1 MPENVIALFALIGL
15 VALVVVTALT
25 VITRYKVA
33 KPNQAFI
40 VTGRKGK
47 TSGDLSGQKVV
58 TGGGVFV
65 VPFVQQLSVLDLSR
79 RRSRSASVMPCP
91 RRASSSTSTASP
103 SSRLAATRSPSASRP
118 SASPACPRSAEDHRG
133 HHACPLRCA
142 AQHRRHPH
150 RGADH
155 P

>member
-65 VPFVQQLSVLDLSR
+65 VPFVQQLSVLDLSQKIEVSVR
-79 RRSRSASVMPCP
+79 DAVSAQGIKLNVDGIAIVKVGGDEESI
-91 RRASSSTSTASP
+91 
-103 SSRLAATRSPSASRP
+103 RLAAQRLTG
-118 SASPACPRSAEDHRG
+118 CPRSA
-133 HHACPLRCA
+133 
-142 AQHRRHPH
+142 
-150 RGADH
+150 
-155 P
+155 

>member
-65 VPFVQQLSVLDLSR
+65 VP
-79 RRSRSASVMPCP
+79 
-91 RRASSSTSTASP
+91 SSSSCRFSTSSQKIEVSVRDAVSAQGIKLNVDGIAIVKVGGDEE
-103 SSRLAATRSPSASRP
+103 SIRLAAQRLTGVPSQR
-118 SASPACPRSAEDHRG
+118 
-133 HHACPLRCA
+133 
-142 AQHRRHPH
+142 
-150 RGADH
+150 
-155 P
+155 